1 MKQLILIILL
11 GFFSVNT
18 FAQDNNLPRVKI
30 LATGGTIA
38 GAGNAADRAGY
49 KAGALPIDELLNAVP
64 QIHKI
69 ARVTGEQIAS
79 VGSQDITVAIW
90 QKLAVRINEIFEKN
104 EADAVVITHGTD
116 TQEETSYFLDLT
128 VHYKNAV
135 VITGSMRPATG
146 ISADGP
152 KNLYDAVTVA
162 ANPLS
167 KARGVLVCFNEG
179 IYDGRDVVKISTT
192 KLNAFASPNTG
203 PLGQVYDGK
212 VEYYSTSM
220 REVNINSP
228 FSVKLDSR
236 IPRVD
241 IIYMYADASPSL
253 INCAVNDGA
262 KGLVIAGVGNGN
274 FNKAYLDAIAAVV
287 KKGVIVCR
295 SSRCVSG
302 RVVLEDE
309 INDKELGTIVSDDL
323 NPQKA
328 RVLLMLGLM
337 NTSDKAKLQ
346 EYYFKY

>member
-1 MKQLILIILL
+1 MKRFLQLLVI
-11 GFFSVNT
+11 SVLSLNVI
-18 FAQDNNLPRVKI
+18 AQNNNLPRVKI

-38 GAGNAADRAGY
+38 GAGISAERAGY

-69 ARVTGEQIAS
+69 ANVTGEQIAS
-79 VGSQDITVAIW
+79 VGSQDMSIEIW
-90 QKLAVRINEIFEKN
+90 KKLATRINEIFANN

-128 VHYKNAV
+128 VPYKNAV

-152 KNLYDAVTVA
+152 KNLFDAVTVA
-162 ANPLS
+162 ASS
-167 KARGVLVCFNEG
+167 KSKGKGILVCFNEG
-179 IYDGRDVVKISTT
+179 IYDGRDVTKISTT
-192 KLNAFASPNTG
+192 KLNAFMSPNTG

-212 VEYYSTSM
+212 VEYYAANL
-220 REVNINSP
+220 REVNVGTP
-228 FSVKLDSR
+228 FKISMDTKL
-236 IPRVD
+236 PRVD
-241 IIYMYADASPSL
+241 IIYMYADASPGL
-253 INCAVNDGA
+253 IEAAVNDGA

-274 FNKAYLDAIAAVV
+274 FNKAYMDAIANAV

-295 SSRCVSG
+295 ASRCVSG

-309 INDKELGTIVSDDL
+309 VDDKALGTIVSDDL

-328 RVLLMLGLM
+328 RVLLMLGL
-337 NTSDKAKLQ
+337 TQTQDKNELQ
-346 EYYFKY
+346 KYFFSY

>member
-1 MKQLILIILL
+1 MKHFILIILL
-11 GFFSVNT
+11 GIFSING

-38 GAGNAADRAGY
+38 GAGVSADRAGY

-79 VGSQDITVAIW
+79 VGSQDISLAIW

-162 ANPLS
+162 ASSAS
-167 KARGVLVCFNEG
+167 KNRGVLVCFNEG

-212 VEYYSTSM
+212 VEYYSTSL
-220 REVNINSP
+220 REVNVNSP
-228 FSVKLDSR
+228 FSVKMDSK

-241 IIYMYADASPSL
+241 IVYMYADASGDL
-253 INCAVNDGA
+253 INCAVNAGA

-274 FNKAYLDAIAAVV
+274 FDKAFMEAITAAI

-295 SSRCVSG
+295 ASRCVSG

-309 INDKELGTIVSDDL
+309 INDKEVGTIVSDDL

-346 EYYFKY
+346 QYFFKY

>member
-1 MKQLILIILL
+1 MKQFILVILL
-11 GFFSVNT
+11 GVFSLNGI
-18 FAQDNNLPRVKI
+18 AQDASLPRVKI

-49 KAGALPIDELLNAVP
+49 KAGALPIDELLSAVP

-79 VGSQDITVAIW
+79 VGSQDISIAIW
-90 QKLAVRINEIFEKN
+90 QKLAVRINEIFAKD

-162 ANPLS
+162 ANASS
-167 KARGVLVCFNEG
+167 KGRGVLVCFNEG
-179 IYDGRDVVKISTT
+179 IFDGRDVVKISTT

-203 PLGQVYDGK
+203 ALGQVYDGK

-220 REVNINSP
+220 REVNVGSP
-228 FSVKLDSR
+228 FSVKSDSK

-241 IIYMYADASPSL
+241 IVYMYADAPGSL
-253 INCAVNDGA
+253 IDCAVSDGA

-274 FNKAYLDAIAAVV
+274 FDKAYTEAIKAAV

-295 SSRCVSG
+295 ASRCVSG

>member
-1 MKQLILIILL
+1 MKKFFLL
-11 GFFSVNT
+11 PVLFLNFLLQ
-18 FAQDNNLPRVKI
+18 AQLPRIKI

-38 GAGNAADRAGY
+38 GSGAAADRAGY

-69 ARVTGEQIAS
+69 ANVTGEQICS
-79 VGSQDITVAIW
+79 VGSQDMTIEIW
-90 QKLAVRINEIFEKN
+90 KKLAVRINEIFAKN

-128 VHYKNAV
+128 VSYKNAV

-162 ANPLS
+162 ASPQS
-167 KARGVLVCFNEG
+167 KGKGVLVCFNEG
-179 IYDGRDVVKISTT
+179 IYDGRDVVKISST

-212 VEYYSTSM
+212 VEYYTTNL
-220 REVNINSP
+220 REVNVGTP
-228 FSVKLDSR
+228 FKVTMDTKL
-236 IPRVD
+236 PQVD
-241 IIYMYADASPSL
+241 IIYMYADAPANL
-253 INCAVNDGA
+253 INDAVKDGA
-262 KGLVIAGVGNGN
+262 KALVIAGVGNGN
-274 FNKAYLDAIAAVV
+274 FNKAYMDAISAAI

-295 SSRCVSG
+295 ATRCVSG

-309 INDKELGTIVSDDL
+309 VNDKELGTIVSDDL

-328 RVLLMLGLM
+328 RILLMLGL
-337 NTSDKAKLQ
+337 TITKDKEQLQ
-346 EYYFKY
+346 KYFFQY

>member
-1 MKQLILIILL
+1 MKQVMLVILL
-11 GFFSVNT
+11 GLSFLNGT
-18 FAQDNNLPRVKI
+18 AQDASLPRVKI

-38 GAGNAADRAGY
+38 GAGVSSERAGY
-49 KAGALPIDELLNAVP
+49 KAGALPIDELLSAVP

-79 VGSQDITVAIW
+79 VGSQDISIAIW
-90 QKLAVRINEIFEKN
+90 QKLAVRINEIFAKD

-162 ANPLS
+162 ANASS
-167 KARGVLVCFNEG
+167 KGRGVLVCFNEG
-179 IYDGRDVVKISTT
+179 IFDGRDVVKISTT

-203 PLGQVYDGK
+203 ALGQVYDGK

-220 REVNINSP
+220 REVNVGSP
-228 FSVKLDSR
+228 FSVKLDSK

-241 IIYMYADASPSL
+241 IVYMYADAPGSL
-253 INCAVNDGA
+253 IDCAVSDGA

-274 FNKAYLDAIAAVV
+274 FDKAYTEAIKAAV

-295 SSRCVSG
+295 ASRCVSG

>member
-1 MKQLILIILL
+1 MKKSVLIFMSVVCSMIL
-11 GFFSVNT
+11 
-18 FAQDNNLPRVKI
+18 FAQNTSLPRVKI

-49 KAGALPIDELLNAVP
+49 KAGALPIDELLSAVP

-69 ARVTGEQIAS
+69 ANVTGEQIAS
-79 VGSQDITVAIW
+79 VGSQDMTIAIW

-135 VITGSMRPATG
+135 VLTGSMRPATG

-167 KARGVLVCFNEG
+167 RGRGVLVCFNES
-179 IYDGRDVVKISTT
+179 IFDGRDVTKVSTT

-212 VEYYSTSM
+212 VEYYSTSI
-220 REVNINSP
+220 REVNVGSP
-228 FSVKLDSR
+228 FSVKLDSK

-241 IIYMYADASPSL
+241 IVYMYADAPANL
-253 INCAVNDGA
+253 INCEVAEGV

-274 FNKAYLDAIAAVV
+274 FNKAYMDAIAAAVKMGVV
-287 KKGVIVCR
+287 VCR
-295 SSRCVSG
+295 ASRSVSG

-337 NTSDKAKLQ
+337 NTSEKAQLQ
-346 EYYFKY
+346 QYFFKY